1 MIMGINQATEKI
13 RLNSFFR
20 NVSSIFQMFL
30 EDMKNVDIRS
40 EIIFMFQYLQ
50 SLFGREHFNTTASD
64 KQDNSSRSKKKYIYS
79 RSQIVFYRILC
90 CKDEQTYKKVQIL
103 KTNVY
108 LDIQLY
114 IDGHNLIVI
123 EFIIKKAF
131 FFAKKNSFKVSF
143 FNKGRY

>member
-1 MIMGINQATEKI
+1 MLTFDLRSYLCFNICKVYLGGNI
-13 RLNSFFR
+13 
-20 NVSSIFQMFL
+20 SIQQHQTN
-30 EDMKNVDIRS
+30 KTTVVGVKKSTSIVD
-40 EIIFMFQYLQ
+40 L
-50 SLFGREHFNTTASD
+50 
-64 KQDNSSRSKKKYIYS
+64 
-79 RSQIVFYRILC
+79 SQIVFYRILC

-131 FFAKKNSFKVSF
+131 FFAKKTHL
-143 FNKGRY
+143 RYPFSIRVGTRYSYNAGVL